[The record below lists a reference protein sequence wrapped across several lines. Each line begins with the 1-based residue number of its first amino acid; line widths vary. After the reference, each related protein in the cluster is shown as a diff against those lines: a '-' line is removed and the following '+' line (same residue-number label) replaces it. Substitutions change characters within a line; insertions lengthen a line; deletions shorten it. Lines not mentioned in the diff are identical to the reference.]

1 MKKGQRRREWS
12 KEQKLEIIGKHL
24 SDHIS
29 IRTLGKE
36 YNADYSMIARWVRL
50 YGEYGEKAFDKKK
63 HPGNKFAAIHT
74 NKNLSSEERL
84 QMEVVKLQIENERL
98 KKGYIVKGAG
108 VSKEYVILRDVNM
121 KLSTN

>member
-36 YNADYSMIARWVRL
+36 YNADYIMIARWVRL

-63 HPGNKFAAIHT
+63 HPGNEFAAIHT

>member
-108 VSKEYVILRDVNM
+108 VSKEYVISPDANM
-121 KLSTN
+121 KSSIS